1 MRDDVILNAE
11 RDEPLF
17 PVTELSEV
25 PGDDGAKVGV
35 YACDFERGMPFV
47 YEHEA
52 WGFIRIASQPDYFCL
67 YLNRP
72 YQQVQLIGKVAEVVS
87 KDEFFSQHDL
97 SRDPEEIADEKK
109 AIQFE
114 SIQQLS
120 TPISLGEESSRMQGL
135 LYTTLSDLRS
145 ASTTDDL

>member
-1 MRDDVILNAE
+1 VVISE
-11 RDEPLF
+11 VRDEPLF
-17 PVTELSEV
+17 SVTELSEV
-25 PGDDGAKVGV
+25 PGNDEAQVGV
-35 YACDFERGMPFV
+35 YACDFKRGLPFV

-72 YQQVQLIGKVAEVVS
+72 YQQVQLLGKVDDLVT
-87 KDEFFSQHDL
+87 KNEFFSQHDL
-97 SRDPEEIADEKK
+97 SRDPDEIDDNKMV
-109 AIQFE
+109 IQFE

-120 TPISLGEESSRMQGL
+120 TPIPLGEQPGRMQGL
-135 LYTTLSDLRS
+135 LYTTLGDLRG